1 VPIKRQG
8 YSAGGHL
15 ATTSLAVGSLVVF
28 ASSAAHLIVTIT
40 HHQSLSAVT
49 AAAAGG
55 GDVETALSWRRRWRH
70 LLVSLSDD
78 SDGLAPVI
86 RRSVASC
93 NST

>member
-1 VPIKRQG
+1 MPIKRQG

-15 ATTSLAVGSLVVF
+15 ATTSLAVGSSVVF
-28 ASSAAHLIVTIT
+28 VSSAAHLIVTIT
-40 HHQSLSAVT
+40 HHQSLSAA

-55 GDVETALSWRRRWRH
+55 DDETALSWRRRWRH

>member
-1 VPIKRQG
+1 MPIKRQG

-28 ASSAAHLIVTIT
+28 ASSAAHLIVSTT
-40 HHQSLSAVT
+40 HHQSLSDV
-49 AAAAGG
+49 AADAG

>member
-28 ASSAAHLIVTIT
+28 ASSAAHLIVTT
-40 HHQSLSAVT
+40 TQHQSLSAAAA
-49 AAAAGG
+49 AAAAGA
-55 GDVETALSWRRRWRH
+55 DVETALSWRRRWRH
-70 LLVSLSDD
+70 LLVSLSD
-78 SDGLAPVI
+78 GLAPVI